1 MIRFAMNN
9 YHEKTPGCVTSM
21 MERLQWESLEDR
33 RGKQRLNLLHKM
45 NNTRVDV
52 DINKYIKHNDS
63 RTRGA
68 HRFYQERK
76 INVVYYNSF
85 FIRTLRDWNGLP
97 SYTTSIT
104 NTNDFMACLGA
115 NNIGHQTTSQ

>member
-1 MIRFAMNN
+1 M
-9 YHEKTPGCVTSM
+9 T
-21 MERLQWESLEDR
+21 ERLWWENLEDR

-45 NNTRVDV
+45 NNKLVDV

-68 HRFYQERK
+68 QRFYQERTT
-76 INVVYYNSF
+76 NAVYYNSF
-85 FIRTLRDWNGLP
+85 FIRTLRDWNRLP
-97 SYTTSIT
+97 SYTTS
-104 NTNDFMACLGA
+104 NTKTEDFMASLGA